1 MSEQAVSQKQSVAG
15 TALGQQIRTERRF
28 QTARRFA
35 RSWFALAGLAFL
47 TLILLVAIFAP
58 IVATHSPT
66 DQSLLTRLQGP
77 SSEHWFGTDQ
87 LGRDVFSRVVYGA
100 RYSLFIGAGAALIGL
115 IAGLILGMT
124 SGFFGGWIDQIIM
137 RFVDILLSFPGVLL
151 AILIVSVLGPG
162 VVNLI
167 IAISIGFTSPV
178 ARLVRSAVLSL
189 KNQDF
194 ILAAFAL
201 GAGNLRIMSRH
212 LLPNTMSLLIIYGT
226 LYFAVALL
234 AAAGLSF
241 LGLGAQPPTPEW
253 GSMIGT
259 GREYLR
265 DASNATLFPGL
276 AIFFTVLSLNF
287 IGDALRDALDPR
299 MKSGGQP
306 MR

>member
-1 MSEQAVSQKQSVAG
+1 MANQSAVEVTGAERVTRAELQWRQEFTYWLRRNPV
-15 TALGQQIRTERRF
+15 TAIGMTF
-28 QTARRFA
+28 VV
-35 RSWFALAGLAFL
+35 
-47 TLILLVAIFAP
+47 LLVLMAIFAP
-58 IVATHSPT
+58 LIATHNPYAT
-66 DQSLLTRLQGP
+66 NPAVAVQPP
-77 SSEHWFGTDQ
+77 SSEHYFGT
-87 LGRDVFSRVVYGA
+87 GPFGEDVFSRVVYGA
-100 RYSLFIGAGAALIGL
+100 RYSLFIGAGAAMIGL
-115 IAGLILGMT
+115 VAGLILGMT
-124 SGFFGGWIDQIIM
+124 SGFFGGWVDQIIM
-137 RFVDILLSFPGVLL
+137 RIVDILLSFPGVLL

-178 ARLVRSAVLSL
+178 ARLIRSAVLSL

-194 ILAAFAL
+194 VLAAIAL
-201 GAGNLRIMSRH
+201 GAGNFRIMSRH

-241 LGLGAQPPTPEW
+241 LGLGAQTPTPEW
-253 GSMIGT
+253 GAMIGS

-299 MKSGGQP
+299 MKSEGQP
-306 MR
+306 SQ

>member
-1 MSEQAVSQKQSVAG
+1 MSEQATAQTSKVSE
-15 TALGQQIRTERRF
+15 TTLGRDIRVTRRF
-28 QTARRFA
+28 DTAKRFA
-35 RSWFALAGLAFL
+35 RSKFAVVGLAFL
-47 TLILLVAIFAP
+47 ALMVLIAVFAP
-58 IVATHSPT
+58 VVATHSPT

-100 RYSLFIGAGAALIGL
+100 RYSLFIGAGAALFGL
-115 IAGLILGMT
+115 VAGLILGMT
-124 SGFFGGWIDQIIM
+124 SGFFGGWIDMISMRII
-137 RFVDILLSFPGVLL
+137 DILLSFPGVLL

-162 VVNLI
+162 VMNLI

-194 ILAAFAL
+194 VLAAISI
-201 GAGNLRIMSRH
+201 GAGNTRIMTRH

-241 LGLGAQPPTPEW
+241 LGLGAQSPTPEW
-253 GSMIGT
+253 GAMIGS

-299 MKSGGQP
+299 MQSSGQP